1 MKEGTNTYDGII
13 GHRAT
18 LANLEHEVPAPA
30 HAYLFA
36 GSSNVGKATV
46 ALAFAAALVG
56 GSERSRGRVMRH
68 CHPDVTVIGP
78 EGRTAL
84 GVDQARRA
92 IAGASL
98 RAVEGRLK
106 VFIFDE
112 ASTMTEAA
120 ANALLKTL
128 EEPPAGTVFIIVA
141 ESEDDLPATVASR
154 CRIIRFGRVS
164 DADLADA
171 LADRGVE
178 ADRAAMTARIAGG
191 SPGLALD
198 LVTNEEVAGFRR
210 RWLAVPGLVTP
221 RPGDGFRLAEEML
234 GAHRPLLE
242 GIKQR
247 RRKEMDELE
256 SRGSP
261 VPKALVE
268 RHDRALRRTGN
279 ALVVTGLEMLASWY
293 LDSVSAQF
301 GGPVRNPDL
310 GPTELARTPPRR
322 AIRSAELVLDAAVQL
337 RRNQRP
343 RLVLA
348 WLFASLGADS

>member
-1 MKEGTNTYDGII
+1 MTVGELIHHGII

-18 LANLEHEVPAPA
+18 LAVLEHEATGPG
-30 HAYLFA
+30 HTYLFV
-36 GSSNVGKATV
+36 GPPNVGKATV
-46 ALAFAAALVG
+46 ALSFAAALVG
-56 GSERSRGRVMRH
+56 RSEQSRGRVMRH

-78 EGRTAL
+78 EGRTSL
-84 GVDQARRA
+84 GVDQARQA

-98 RAVEGRLK
+98 RPVEGELK
-106 VFIFDE
+106 VFIFDD

-128 EEPPAGTVFIIVA
+128 EEPPARTVFIIVA
-141 ESEDDLPATVASR
+141 DSEDHLPATVAGR

-164 DADLADA
+164 EAELASA
-171 LADRGVE
+171 LVDRGVE
-178 ADRAAMTARIAGG
+178 VDRAGMTARIAGG

-198 LVTNEEVAGFRR
+198 LVTNKEVGGFRQ
-210 RWLAVPGLVTP
+210 RWLAVPGRVTP

-234 GAHRPLLE
+234 DAHRPLLE
-242 GIKQR
+242 AIKQR
-247 RRKEMDELE
+247 RQREIEKLE

-261 VPKALVE
+261 VPRALVE

-279 ALVVTGLEMLASWY
+279 ALVGTGLEMLASWY
-293 LDSVSAQF
+293 LDSVSAQY

-310 GPTELARTPPRR
+310 ASTELARTPPRR

-348 WLFASLGADS
+348 WLFANLGADT